1 MFNAKEIIKNLK
13 QRLSAKDKVI
23 ENLMEENQRLNT
35 QIKNIVDLHLEKLRK
50 ELHEK
55 KLKEQSYEDWKALQ
69 EDSFIRG

>member
-35 QIKNIVDLHLEKLRK
+35 QIKNIVDLHLEKLK
-50 ELHEK
+50 NELHEK
-55 KLKEQSYEDWKALQ
+55 KLKEQSYEGWKALQ

>member
-35 QIKNIVDLHLEKLRK
+35 QIKNIVDLHLEKLK
-50 ELHEK
+50 NEIHEK
-55 KLKEQSYEDWKALQ
+55 KLKEQSYESWKALQ